1 MSLMQQILQWDREL
15 FNKVNGEWTNSFLD
29 LVLPY
34 TRNAVVWAP
43 FYLFFIVFV
52 TVNYKRTG
60 LFWILFGILAI
71 ATTDLVSSWVIKE
84 NFFRLRPCGDPE
96 LAGTV
101 RFLVNY
107 CPQSSSFTS
116 SHAANHF
123 ALAIF
128 IFITLKNYMGKWL
141 WLIFIWAFIISYAQ
155 VYVGVH
161 YPLDIICGGI
171 VGSIIGYGA
180 AKMFTKNFMFANWQG
195 K

>member
-1 MSLMQQILQWDREL
+1 MQQILQWDREL

-60 LFWILFGILAI
+60 LSWILFGILAI